1 MENIFYCLNDGAWQF
16 RTAKCRTPPK
26 TNYRGTLF
34 KKKTLFIQPPQVN
47 IIYDYILST
56 QMYKTICKS
65 IILKT
70 PLIQPPHCYIL

>member
-1 MENIFYCLNDGAWQF
+1 MMVHNSLERPSVELH
-16 RTAKCRTPPK
+16 PK
-26 TNYRGTLF
+26 QTTEEHCF